1 MAIDR
6 RRFRLGML
14 LGVGVSLVLIAGC
27 GGSPGAAYQPKE
39 DFARKALDDALSTWS
54 KGGKPDQLS
63 SGTPPVHVA
72 DSQWTSGVALEGFEV
87 VGTEP
92 AVGDEP
98 AWFKVVLK
106 LKKPLGDKEV
116 RYTVLGKDDLW
127 VYRDEDYA
135 RFLKM
140 DNNPRQT
147 PKAGR
152 PSSPSRR

>member
-1 MAIDR
+1 MLFDR
-6 RRFRLGML
+6 QRFRLVLL
-14 LGVGVSLVLIAGC
+14 LGVGVSLVLVAGC
-27 GGSPGAAYQPKE
+27 GGSPAAAYKPKE
-39 DFARKALDDALSTWS
+39 DSARKALDDALTTWS
-54 KGGKPDQLS
+54 KGGKPDQLT

-72 DSQWTSGVALEGFEV
+72 DSQWTSGAALEGFEV
-87 VGTEP
+87 VGTDP

-98 AWFKVVLK
+98 AWYKVVLK

-135 RFLKM
+135 RFMIM

-147 PKAGR
+147 PKATR
-152 PSSPSRR
+152 QSPRR

>member
-1 MAIDR
+1 MACHR
-6 RRFRLGML
+6 RRFQLVL
-14 LGVGVSLVLIAGC
+14 LLEVGVSAILVAGC

-39 DFARKALDDALSTWS
+39 VSARKALDDALTTWS
-54 KGGKPDQLS
+54 KGGKPDQLTS
-63 SGTPPVHVA
+63 ETPPVHVA
-72 DSQWTSGVALEGFEV
+72 DSQWTSGVVLEGYEV

-92 AVGDEP
+92 GVGDEP

-135 RFLKM
+135 RFLNM
-140 DNNPRQT
+140 DNNPRQA
-147 PKAGR
+147 PK
-152 PSSPSRR
+152 SPAQSPRR